1 MNIASC
7 SDDYKDA
14 LISAFKAIRGS
25 SLRIKYLVYHSQ
37 YLTFSN
43 YFNLQLRYLSAITG
57 MWEGNFVSYYL
68 KISFLYSK
76 V

>member
-57 MWEGNFVSYYL
+57 M
-68 KISFLYSK
+68 
-76 V
+76 